1 MVLDKMKG
9 GNAWLVY
16 GQLRKGSPW
25 VLTGEASE
33 PADRSKTQGPVQ
45 DPVSHGLQCV
55 DVKPAN
61 TRRTW

>member
-16 GQLRKGSPW
+16 GP
-25 VLTGEASE
+25 TGEASE

>member
-33 PADRSKTQGPVQ
+33 PADRSETQGPVQ
-45 DPVSHGLQCV
+45 ATAEHR
-55 DVKPAN
+55 
-61 TRRTW
+61 TRCPMACSV